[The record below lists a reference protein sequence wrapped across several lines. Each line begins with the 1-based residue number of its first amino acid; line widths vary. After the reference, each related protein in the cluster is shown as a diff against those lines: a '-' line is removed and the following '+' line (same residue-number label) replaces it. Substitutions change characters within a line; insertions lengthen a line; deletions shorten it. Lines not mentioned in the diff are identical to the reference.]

1 MYDFEE
7 EGLGLDDVWVLFDIK
22 LNYDL
27 HAPSI
32 PTCIMIFM
40 LNINLIIGKTFILS
54 KISLAHTF
62 IYADY

>member
-7 EGLGLDDVWVLFDIK
+7 EGLGLDDVWVMFDIK

-32 PTCIMIFM
+32 PTCNMIFM
-40 LNINLIIGKTFILS
+40 LI
-54 KISLAHTF
+54 
-62 IYADY
+62 